1 MNVYQKL
8 IQMNHDYHV
17 LVEEVLQLEIG
28 GVEQHVKVKTEFS
41 ARAADVMQSMARA
54 NDILKPYFPV

>member
-8 IQMNHDYHV
+8 IQMNHDYHA

-28 GVEQHVKVKTEFS
+28 EVEQRVKVKTEFS
-41 ARAADVMQSMARA
+41 ARAADVIQSMDRA
-54 NDILKPYFPV
+54 NNILKPCF